1 MPSSDPA
8 FPITP
13 LLPAIRD
20 SLRGHPRLV
29 LEAPPG
35 AGKTTQVPPAL
46 LDEPWLQG
54 KKIVMLEPRRIA
66 ARAAA
71 EFMARQFG
79 EPVGQTVG
87 YRIRFESRVSSRT
100 RIEVVTEG
108 ILTRMLQDDPE
119 LPGLGA
125 ILFDEF
131 HERHLQGD
139 LGAALALDVQAS
151 LRPDL
156 RLVIMSATLGGI
168 APKDAGG
175 KAPWFEAPVLRSE
188 GRAFPVR
195 MDYPP
200 PRRGE
205 DDTARIRRAVEQALQ
220 ETEGDVLVFLPGRRE
235 ILKAQ
240 RALLPSPV
248 GRGVGGEDSARAI
261 RHSRSEPSSGAAR
274 HHGPGPWTAALPEG
288 EGTSTNG
295 RSLEI
300 LPLHGELSLAEQ
312 HAALSPAEPGTR
324 RVILATNVAESSV
337 TLPGIR
343 AVVDTGLA
351 REPRFDP
358 NSGFTRLQ
366 TVNIPQASADQ
377 RAGRAGRVAPGVAYR
392 LWPQSQRLEPSRTPE
407 IAQAELSSLALEL
420 AAWGV
425 GEDAPSAL
433 RWLEPPPAGALAQAR
448 DLLQRLGALDES
460 LRITKLGRAM
470 LQLGAQPR
478 LAAAA
483 LRAPETQ
490 RALVADLLALLE
502 ARSPLRGA
510 FNDDLRAQLAALH
523 VWRDGGGR
531 LQNADAGALAAIEQA
546 ARGWR
551 KRLEVRSAPSGAP
564 DSLAVGNLLLHAFP
578 DRAAKQDER
587 DPHRYLLANGRG
599 ARLHE
604 ESGLFGEPWLVIV
617 EARFESRDSL
627 VLNAAPFDPAL
638 LARDYGSRV
647 VRERA
652 VRWNQQREVVEAFEE
667 DRLDAIV
674 LSRKSVPVG
683 AEDALP
689 ALLAQIRARG
699 LQALPW
705 SDTATRLR
713 ARIAWLR
720 AISPE
725 TNLPDVGDAALLD
738 SLQQWLAPALHGK
751 RKLDALSAADLSDAF
766 LALLEWP
773 QRKLLDEQAPD
784 AITVPSG
791 MSRRLDYASAAA
803 SDEAA
808 ASPVLAVKLQ
818 ELFGLADTPRIARGR
833 VPVTLHLLSPG
844 GRPIQVTQDLRS
856 FWERTYPEVKKELK
870 GRYPKHPWP
879 DDPWTATPTHRAK
892 PRR

>member
-1 MPSSDPA
+1 MHRDADSL
-8 FPITP
+8 PITP
-13 LLPAIRD
+13 LLPGIRA
-20 SLRGHPRLV
+20 SLREHPRLV

-54 KKIVMLEPRRIA
+54 GKIIMLEPRRIA

-71 EFMARQFG
+71 AFMAAQLG
-79 EPVGQTVG
+79 EAVGQTIG
-87 YRIRFESRVSSRT
+87 YRIRFETRVGANT

-119 LPGLGA
+119 LPGVGA
-125 ILFDEF
+125 VLFDEF
-131 HERHLQGD
+131 HERHLAGD

-156 RLVIMSATLGGI
+156 RLVIMSATLEGERV
-168 APKDAGG
+168 AR
-175 KAPWFEAPVLRSE
+175 WFDSPVIRSE

-195 MDYPP
+195 VEYPP
-200 PRRGE
+200 GRRGE
-205 DDTARIRRAVEQALQ
+205 DEATQVRRAVGQALH
-220 ETEGDVLVFLPGRRE
+220 ETDGDVLVFLPGRRE
-235 ILKAQ
+235 IGRCRSLLAGD
-240 RALLPSPV
+240 ALPS
-248 GRGVGGEDSARAI
+248 
-261 RHSRSEPSSGAAR
+261 
-274 HHGPGPWTAALPEG
+274 
-288 EGTSTNG
+288 
-295 RSLEI
+295 SLEV
-300 LPLHGELSLAEQ
+300 LALHGELSLAEQ
-312 HAALSPAEPGTR
+312 HAALAPAEPGTR

-366 TVNIPQASADQ
+366 TVNVSQASADQ

-392 LWPQSQRLEPSRTPE
+392 LWAQSQRLEPSRMPE

-425 GEDAPSAL
+425 GEDAQAAL
-433 RWLEPPPAGALAQAR
+433 GWLDPPPSGVLAQAR
-448 DLLQRLGALDES
+448 ELLQRLGAVDAS
-460 LRITKLGRAM
+460 LRITRLGREM

-483 LRAPETQ
+483 LRAPDTQ
-490 RALVADLLALLE
+490 RALIADLLALLE

-523 VWRDGGGR
+523 VWRDGGR
-531 LQNADAGALAAIEQA
+531 AHSADAGALAAIEQS

-551 KRLEVRSAPSGAP
+551 KRLEVRSAPSGVP
-564 DSLAVGNLLLHAFP
+564 DALTAGNLLVHAFP

-587 DPHRYLLANGRG
+587 DPRRYVLANGRG

-604 ESGLFGEPWLVIV
+604 ESALYGEPWLVIA
-617 EARFESRDSL
+617 EARFDARDSL

-638 LARDYGSRV
+638 LARDYGSRIV
-647 VRERA
+647 CGRA
-652 VRWNQQREVVEAFEE
+652 VRWNEQREVVEAFEE
-667 DRLDAIV
+667 ERFDAIV
-674 LSRKSVPVG
+674 LTRKSVPVA
-683 AEDALP
+683 AEDTLP
-689 ALLAQIRARG
+689 ALLSQIRARG

-705 SDTATRLR
+705 SDAAQRLR
-713 ARIAWLR
+713 GRVAWLR
-720 AISPE
+720 EAMPE
-725 TNLPDVGDAALLD
+725 SGLPDLSDAALLD
-738 SLQQWLAPALHGK
+738 SLEQWLAPALHDK
-751 RKLDALSAADLSDAF
+751 RKLGALSSAELSDALSA
-766 LALLEWP
+766 LLDWP
-773 QRKLLDEQAPD
+773 QRKLLDEQAPE

-791 MSRRLDYASAAA
+791 MTRRIEYAN
-803 SDEAA
+803 DG
-808 ASPVLAVKLQ
+808 PVLAVKLQ
-818 ELFGLADTPRIARGR
+818 ELFGLADTPRIANGR